1 MIFLESNRTYMRQF
15 SVGLCWIQLGMLQST
30 LLRPV
35 GVLDPVEETNFK
47 VDSMNEEVSSSLH
60 LTLFY
65 LKKND

>member
-1 MIFLESNRTYMRQF
+1 
-15 SVGLCWIQLGMLQST
+15 MLQST

-47 VDSMNEEVSSSLH
+47 VDRMNEEVSSSSLH

-65 LKKND
+65 QKKND